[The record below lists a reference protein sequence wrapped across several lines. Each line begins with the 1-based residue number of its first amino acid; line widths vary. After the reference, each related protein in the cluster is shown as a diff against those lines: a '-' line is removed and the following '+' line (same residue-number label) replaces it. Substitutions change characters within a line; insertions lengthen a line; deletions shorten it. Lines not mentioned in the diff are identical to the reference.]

1 LVFAFNI
8 KTGEKMSKQL
18 ENKIEKMSIRIRSQS
33 DELAFMKNDV
43 EKFKK
48 RVSEDMKKIIEI
60 IQSK

>member
-1 LVFAFNI
+1 
-8 KTGEKMSKQL
+8 MSKQL